1 MPRKSAKLD
10 RIDLKILEELQRN
23 ARLTNKALSERVG
36 LSPSPCLQRVK
47 RLEDIGLLTGYLGLI
62 DLDAL
67 CRHVTIMATVT
78 IRDHDHSLFAI
89 FEAAAADLPDV
100 VECLKVSGSFD
111 YLMRFVCADIQRYHQ
126 VTEDLL
132 AQVGGKLQIASHVV
146 LDQTKQYRGVA
157 LGELIEH

>member
-1 MPRKSAKLD
+1 M
-10 RIDLKILEELQRN
+10 
-23 ARLTNKALSERVG
+23 
-36 LSPSPCLQRVK
+36 
-47 RLEDIGLLTGYLGLI
+47 TGYLGLI

-157 LGELIEH
+157 LGELIEN